1 MDECQPACERIHSR
15 LNNLFSE
22 LFEMDR
28 DNQLPSSNLLDQFV
42 DVLKRY
48 LRFLQLH
55 HSKQL
60 TIRVVRHRVMAYELE
75 ELNKCVTDLFVEL
88 LDVDASTWREQWKED
103 YFTHKSVLDV
113 SLSDKNVIFHGLQS
127 PRSQLEALL
136 TFKFEVGK
144 LISLHEK
151 EDISRMKSLIE
162 TISAA
167 LRVSDTALPSWFAPE
182 DCFKVPSKPFARGDF
197 GFKYNA
203 VQKLV
208 LKRFYI
214 DDSVADEGMW
224 IEIRKEM
231 DILFALRHPH
241 LLPLFGA
248 SHVNSPP
255 FLVSAH
261 AENGDLRSFL
271 ARSGDNK
278 LEMWR
283 LLYEA
288 AQGLEFIH
296 KEGVVLQLP
305 TSASDVFSFG
315 MCVVEAVTGVPPLAL
330 LSDDEYHYIVRNGG
344 TFPKPDGILDDA
356 WELVLRMTN
365 PDPNK
370 RCKLQYVVEQLKAFA
385 DRSRDERAVTCGAC
399 NTLPR
404 GDARFCSECGKPTN
418 NCVQHERVFEGN
430 TSSELVIGTCVSDVL
445 NAVRMGSVGDQEQ
458 ALLTLYPLIFD
469 EGQRKQFYD
478 ANGVL
483 ELTNL
488 VRNGWTHFIKVSAMA
503 SLRLIEFDSVL
514 PSNEL
519 ARLGEFSCPATAQ
532 ECVAIVADLSQ
543 GSSRDKAKAALHC
556 ACLTDE
562 RNISDLREAGVAIPL
577 VTLLSSG
584 DECQKLCAASALG
597 RCAHDIETCEVL
609 ARAGAIEPLVALLQG
624 GNSAQKPQSAFAL
637 SRLSSSSV
645 CCDSIIDDEAISL
658 FVELLRNGSTRG
670 QLHAACALG
679 NATVIGQDVRT
690 SIVSSGAISP
700 FVMLLEKGTTQ
711 QQDQAARTLANLTVD
726 KANCAQITREGG
738 IQPLVKILR
747 VGTTSQKG
755 QAARALANLAIDE
768 SNIDVIVQA
777 GAIPSLVGLLEE
789 TFGKRDEAT
798 RALANLAF
806 KGDSRSA
813 IVKAGAIEPLV
824 GLLRTMECSLKV
836 LAVRALANL
845 ALNVESRRL
854 IVDAGAVRFFISI
867 SVAVEPL
874 IGLVKCGT
882 TKETGCA
889 LRALANL
896 AIDGGNLDAIKTI
909 VGIPRVVDLLR
920 SGNDKQ
926 KYQLARL
933 LGSLAAARALA
944 NLAVY
949 AESRRVIVAAEAIP
963 ILVLRL
969 KDGSDNQKT
978 DAVRALTNLAVDVRT
993 VVIIAQHGA
1002 IPALEALI
1010 RQGTDK
1016 QRLQATQALEQLTFN
1031 YDSSDSTESVDEDAP
1046 IVELLQ
1052 TGSWSPMKWRFHI
1065 PRVTSA
1071 APTLKRFPTQTLK
1084 VEKQYQPRVKRPCDK
1099 DQRSLS

>member
-1 MDECQPACERIHSR
+1 
-15 LNNLFSE
+15 
-22 LFEMDR
+22 MDR

-231 DILFALRHPH
+231 DILFALRT
-241 LLPLFGA
+241 LIYCLC
-248 SHVNSPP
+248 
-255 FLVSAH
+255 LVLH
-261 AENGDLRSFL
+261 T
-271 ARSGDNK
+271 GDNK

-296 KEGVVLQLP
+296 KEGVVHGKLKLRNILVDAEKQAQLSDYGLTTLQTYCKLSKVYERESASHSCRWRAPECCRQLP

-365 PDPNK
+365 PDPSK

-399 NTLPR
+399 NTLLR
-404 GDARFCSECGKPTN
+404 GNARFCSECKKPTN

-478 ANGVL
+478 ANGVF

-488 VRNGWTHFIKVSAMA
+488 VRNGRTHFIKVSALA

-519 ARLGEFSCPATAQ
+519 ARLREFSCPATAQ
-532 ECVAIVADLSQ
+532 ECVAIVADLWQ

-562 RNISDLREAGVAIPL
+562 RNISDLREVGVAIPL

-726 KANCAQITREGG
+726 KANRAQITREGG

-854 IVDAGAVRFFISI
+854 IVDAGAVRFFVERLRDESDYQR
-867 SVAVEPL
+867 SHAV
-874 IGLVKCGT
+874 
-882 TKETGCA
+882 
-889 LRALANL
+889 RALANL
-896 AIDGGNLDAIKTI
+896 AIDEEYHSEI
-909 VGIPRVVDLLR
+909 VRD
-920 SGNDKQ
+920 
-926 KYQLARL
+926 
-933 LGSLAAARALA
+933 
-944 NLAVY
+944 
-949 AESRRVIVAAEAIP
+949 
-963 ILVLRL
+963 
-969 KDGSDNQKT
+969 
-978 DAVRALTNLAVDVRT
+978 
-993 VVIIAQHGA
+993 GA
-1002 IPALEALI
+1002 IPVLV
-1010 RQGTDK
+1010 
-1016 QRLQATQALEQLTFN
+1016 
-1031 YDSSDSTESVDEDAP
+1031 DS
-1046 IVELLQ
+1046 
-1052 TGSWSPMKWRFHI
+1052 
-1065 PRVTSA
+1065 RVISGGETN
-1071 APTLKRFPTQTLK
+1071 
-1084 VEKQYQPRVKRPCDK
+1084 
-1099 DQRSLS
+1099 